1 MPNWKKVI
9 VSGSDASLSTLTITN
24 SGSTDDSL
32 LLTATEDS
40 STAAPV
46 VTFKRNSGTPA
57 DADYLGQLK
66 FKGENDADQE
76 VVYAKITAKIQDASD
91 GSEDGLIEFANKKA
105 GSNVITAR
113 LRSDSLQLLND
124 SNLTVD
130 GQISASSL
138 ISNNFSGS
146 FQGDGSSLT
155 GVTAAGTLSSSA
167 QIATDI
173 SGSFTAASASMS
185 TRLTTEETN
194 VDNLQSFS
202 SSLSS
207 TIITYTGSFSG
218 DGSGLTGISADI
230 VSSSTVS
237 DTFTSAT
244 THSVSHTL
252 GTKDVIVNVYDGND
266 DIFVPTRINTPTTSS
281 VVIYMDP
288 ATSGRVVIGKSG
300 HVVSGSTFSGSYS
313 GSFEG
318 LGSGLTN
325 VTSSKAIN
333 TRDNSTISFWQ
344 GSQAQY
350 DALGSYDS
358 NVIYF
363 TT

>member
-46 VTFKRNSGTPA
+46 VTFKRNTGTAA

-76 VVYAKITAKIQDASD
+76 VTYAKITAKILDASD
-91 GSEDGLIEFANKKA
+91 GTEDGLIEFANKKA

-113 LRSDSLQLLND
+113 LRSDSFQLLND
-124 SNLTVD
+124 TNLSVD

-155 GVTAAGTLSSSA
+155 G
-167 QIATDI
+167 IN
-173 SGSFTAASASMS
+173 
-185 TRLTTEETN
+185 TT
-194 VDNLQSFS
+194 V
-202 SSLSS
+202 
-207 TIITYTGSFSG
+207 
-218 DGSGLTGISADI
+218 

-252 GTKDVIVNVYDGND
+252 GTKDLIINVYDSND

-281 VVIYMDP
+281 VILHMDP

-300 HVVSGSTFSGSYS
+300 HIVSGSSLLDGTGVLSGSAQIATNIS
-313 GSFEG
+313 GSFTSVSASIATDIIAAHT
-318 LGSGLTN
+318 GSFTGSFVGTGASLTN
-325 VTSSKAIN
+325 VTSSKSIN

>member
-46 VTFKRNSGTPA
+46 VTFKRNTGTAA

-76 VVYAKITAKIQDASD
+76 VTYAKITAKILDASD
-91 GSEDGLIEFANKKA
+91 GTEDGLIEFANKKA

-113 LRSDSLQLLND
+113 LRSDSFQLLND
-124 SNLTVD
+124 TNLSVD

-155 GVTAAGTLSSSA
+155 G
-167 QIATDI
+167 IN
-173 SGSFTAASASMS
+173 
-185 TRLTTEETN
+185 TT
-194 VDNLQSFS
+194 V
-202 SSLSS
+202 
-207 TIITYTGSFSG
+207 
-218 DGSGLTGISADI
+218 

-237 DTFTSAT
+237 DTFTNTT

-252 GTKDVIVNVYDGND
+252 GTKDLIINVYDSND

-281 VVIYMDP
+281 VILHMDP

-300 HVVSGSTFSGSYS
+300 HIVSGSSLLDGTGVLSGSTQIATNIS
-313 GSFEG
+313 GSFTSVSASIATDIIAAHT
-318 LGSGLTN
+318 GSFTGSFVGTGASLTN
-325 VTSSKAIN
+325 VTSSKSIN